1 MLDLDLATVLFQ
13 IVNFMIM
20 AVVLY
25 RLLFH
30 PALKKIGERAAEK
43 EQLASAASRDR
54 EEAAL
59 LRAELEARL
68 QQSEQEAS
76 AILKKAQLQAEGERA
91 NVLESTEAEISR
103 VLAEAR
109 ADALRLRQQAAS
121 SFHDDLLDIIL
132 ELTGRTI
139 GRVSP
144 PELHD
149 SLVQQLSDR
158 IWEMGRSE
166 MPRVETFRRSLG
178 DRIPTAYI
186 TTAQPLSAEQQGSL
200 ARAFTALA
208 DRRISLE
215 SRTDSSLAVGARVRL
230 GDLIVDNTI
239 ADRLDELRVTV
250 SEALKA
256 QLANEPG

>member
-13 IVNFMIM
+13 IVNFLII
-20 AVVLY
+20 AALLY
-25 RLLFH
+25 RLMFR
-30 PALKKIGERAAEK
+30 PILKRIGERAAER
-43 EQLASAASRDR
+43 EQLSKAALRDR

-59 LRAELEARL
+59 LRSELEARL
-68 QQSEQEAS
+68 QGSEQEAS
-76 AILKKAQLQAEGERA
+76 DILKKAQLQAEVERA
-91 NVLESTEAEISR
+91 NVLETTEAEVSR
-103 VLAEAR
+103 ILSEAR
-109 ADALRLRQQAAS
+109 TDTLRLRQQAAS

-149 SLVQQLSDR
+149 SLVQQLGDR

-178 DRIPTAYI
+178 DRTPTAYI
-186 TTAQPLSAEQQGSL
+186 TTARPLSPEQQGSL

-208 DRRISLE
+208 DRRINLE

-239 ADRLDELRVTV
+239 VDRLDELRVTV
-250 SEALKA
+250 SEALKG
-256 QLANEPG
+256 QLTSEPG